1 MGTELQVARPTT
13 LAMHAGRCA
22 ACRSEANIL
31 ASSQSPAS
39 MQTSTQPLHCVC
51 PSNRTNDWN
60 TRSSP
65 PLERQSMSR
74 SRHGRRSYNVIPSC
88 LAPQPGT
95 CCQLPRHTPTNMT
108 ANTTSAVRQRPR
120 NFQARA
126 ASNACAIGVAG
137 KLPTSCHQH
146 LRRSAARIRRVSCNS
161 HRTAYAGPSGEEHC
175 VGTARLPGQPG
186 VFMGLGMRFQQTILT
201 MYSTHLSQC
210 ANDSIIHIST
220 LFASPDSA
228 HFV

>member
-1 MGTELQVARPTT
+1 MGTELEVARPTT

-31 ASSQSPAS
+31 ASSQSPAT

-51 PSNRTNDWN
+51 PSNRTNDWH

-74 SRHGRRSYNVIPSC
+74 SRHGRRSYNVIPSR

-120 NFQARA
+120 NFHARA

-146 LRRSAARIRRVSCNS
+146 LRRSAARIRRERN
-161 HRTAYAGPSGEEHC
+161 TASGQRVCRDNRAYSWDWEC
-175 VGTARLPGQPG
+175 DSSKRYLLCIVPISANA
-186 VFMGLGMRFQQTILT
+186 QTIR
-201 MYSTHLSQC
+201 
-210 ANDSIIHIST
+210 
-220 LFASPDSA
+220 
-228 HFV
+228 